1 MVRLFPKAPPK
12 SAMPLL
18 GRSTR
23 FCVSHL
29 SCRFLRPLVETYP
42 PISLSDRMLKLPLPL
57 YLKSWLTV
65 AEKIVARY
73 MHRGRTDLSFS
84 FCRPMG
90 AEKVCLSYF
99 LNPVRS
105 RSLYYSPWAFY
116 LPLFG
121 TLINLGVLYWKRHSH
136 PLNMV
141 LLSTF
146 TLMEAFTLGVV
157 IAFYD
162 TIIVLQAL

>member
-1 MVRLFPKAPPK
+1 
-12 SAMPLL
+12 
-18 GRSTR
+18 
-23 FCVSHL
+23 
-29 SCRFLRPLVETYP
+29 
-42 PISLSDRMLKLPLPL
+42 
-57 YLKSWLTV
+57 
-65 AEKIVARY
+65 

-84 FCRPMG
+84 FRRPVG
-90 AEKVCLSYF
+90 PATVSLFLTLSQPFAHDPYA
-99 LNPVRS
+99 S
-105 RSLYYSPWAFY
+105 SSPSAFY

-141 LLSTF
+141 FLSTY